1 MNEYLNQGIISMFAN
16 SRQQRCAAQGQKTS
30 GFTLVEFAIVMVL
43 SGLALVA
50 IMQAYKIYL
59 ADNMTRQ
66 VYDRQAIIN
75 TSLSGY
81 FSERGRYPCPADPT
95 LPLSDPNAGIEGV
108 PGANPNRCVNLV
120 NTLGGPGNCTGPGNT
135 GICWVAGAR
144 VTPGP
149 GVGNTNPDPVF
160 IGAIPYRTLKT
171 GMERDICYNKAT
183 GLSVTCN
190 PADPTQ
196 YNPTDSSFK
205 EVALGDVLDSWGYQ
219 MTYAVTGSQVSTNS
233 FNSNYGAI
241 DVVTETGISLLKP
254 AGSAHYVVIAHGE
267 NHIGAYDQL
276 GRQLFPCTGT
286 GQDLNNCDLDGVY
299 VSGLRAMAQGA
310 NYFDDIVAYRAYTL
324 SELWKFAENT
334 TGGGGTIIVMYNANP
349 GNVGVGTNTP
359 ERKLHVA
366 GEMRAA
372 KTRSV
377 QICDETLTTNCF
389 TPALLGGA
397 GMACPAP
404 APGTFAA
411 AQRIRFSNIECTNIP
426 KFILPAGQEC
436 ADPAEFVVGFSAGA
450 LVCAPL

>member
-1 MNEYLNQGIISMFAN
+1 MFAN
-16 SRQQRCAAQGQKTS
+16 KRQQCGASQKQKS
-30 GFTLVEFAIVMVL
+30 GGFTLVEFAIVMVL

-59 ADNMTRQ
+59 ADSMTRQ

-95 LPLSDPNAGIEGV
+95 LPLSDPNAGIEGIA
-108 PGANPNRCVNLV
+108 GLNPDRCVNLV
-120 NTLGGPGNCTGPGNT
+120 NALGGPGNCTGPGNT

-144 VTPGP
+144 ITPGP

-160 IGAIPYRTLKT
+160 IGAVPYRTMKT
-171 GMERDICYNKAT
+171 GLERDICYSKAT
-183 GLSVTCN
+183 GVSVTCN

-205 EVALGDVLDSWGYQ
+205 EVALSDVLDPWGYQ
-219 MTYAVTGSQVSTNS
+219 MTYAVTGTQFSTNT

-241 DVVTETGISLLKP
+241 DVTTETGISLLKP
-254 AGSAHYVVIAHGE
+254 AGSAHYVVTAHGE

-276 GRQLFPCTGT
+276 GRQLFPCTGA
-286 GQDLNNCDLDGVY
+286 GADRSNCDLDGTF
-299 VSGLRAMAQGA
+299 VSGLRSMAQGA
-310 NYFDDIVAYRAYTL
+310 SYFDDIVAYRAYTL

-349 GNVGVGTNTP
+349 GNVGVGTNAP

-377 QICDETLTTNCF
+377 QICDETTTTNCF
-389 TPALLGGA
+389 DPAILGGA
-397 GMACPAP
+397 GIGCPAAPPGFFP
-404 APGTFAA
+404 AATG
-411 AQRIRFSNIECTNIP
+411 IRFSNFDCANLP
-426 KFILPAGQEC
+426 KFLLPAGQEC
-436 ADPAEFVVGFSAGA
+436 LNPDEFVVGFNAGTI
-450 LVCAPL
+450 VCAPL